1 MLFWFVEFVAANVKV
16 NVIAGVNVVV
26 CDVAICCNCVAVPIV
41 VAVAAA
47 VVLAFAV
54 ILHEGAC
61 SFDYL
66 VVAEVMHVIMAYDG
80 ICPRMCHA
88 CSVVI

>member
-1 MLFWFVEFVAANVKV
+1 MLFCFVEFVAANVNV
-16 NVIAGVNVVV
+16 NVIADVSVVV

-54 ILHEGAC
+54 ILYEGAC

-66 VVAEVMHVIMAYDG
+66 VTEAMHVIMAYDG